1 MQRPKIYASAIS
13 NLSDARYFAA
23 MGVDVMGFEV
33 GDNTDIK
40 AIQEI
45 LSWVEG
51 PEIALEV
58 TTNTWTSGIIAIVE
72 AIKPSIITLPMYWED
87 LWHYSTLSILARKHI
102 SENIHED
109 IRLVRVV
116 DKTFDQLTKGE
127 RANLTAPQTAYIDAL
142 WSMDDLQFASAHLP
156 NAGIVLRGGE
166 EIATG
171 IKSFDQMDA
180 IFDYLEEQYG

>member
-1 MQRPKIYASAIS
+1 MQRPKIYASSIS

-23 MGVDVMGFEV
+23 MGVDLMGFEV
-33 GDNTDIK
+33 DDNTDIK

-51 PEIALEV
+51 PEIALEI
-58 TTNTWTSGIIAIVE
+58 TTNSWTAGIIAIIE
-72 AIKPSIITLPMYWED
+72 AIKPTIIALPMYWED
-87 LWHYSTLSILARKHI
+87 LWYYSNTTILARKHI

-109 IRLVRVV
+109 VHLIRVV
-116 DKTFDQLTKGE
+116 DKAFDKLTKVE
-127 RANLTAPQTAYIDAL
+127 RAHLTSSQTAYIDAL
-142 WSMDDLQFASAHLP
+142 WSLEDLQFASAHLP
-156 NAGIVLRGGE
+156 HAGIVLRGGE

-171 IKSFDQMDA
+171 IKSFDQMDI